1 MSTAAVILRQAR
13 QEAGLT
19 QTALSRLADIPQSVI
34 SDYERGRREPGVSAL
49 NALLHA
55 VGFTLKAVPEPAT
68 LRLVRR
74 HAKELTDSFA
84 ELGASNISVFGSVA
98 RGDDGP
104 DSDIDLLVD
113 LDPSVGLFNLMWM
126 GTLAEELLGR
136 AVDVVPRDGLKNE
149 VAASAARD
157 EVLL

>member
-1 MSTAAVILRQAR
+1 MSTAAVILRRAR
-13 QEAGLT
+13 QDAGLT
-19 QTALSRLADIPQSVI
+19 QLALSRRAGIPQSVI

-49 NALLHA
+49 NALLRA

-68 LRLVRR
+68 LRLVRQ
-74 HAKELTDSFA
+74 HAKKLTASFA

-113 LDPSVGLFNLMWM
+113 LDPSVGMFSLMRM
-126 GTLAEELLGR
+126 VTLAEELLGR
-136 AVDVVPRDGLKNE
+136 AVDVVPRDGLEKE

-157 EVLL
+157 EISL

>member
-1 MSTAAVILRQAR
+1 MSTAAAILRRAR

-19 QTALSRLADIPQSVI
+19 QTALSRLTDIPQSVI

-49 NALLHA
+49 NALLRA

-68 LRLVRR
+68 LRVVRQ
-74 HAKELTDSFA
+74 HSKELTDSFA

-113 LDPSVGLFNLMWM
+113 LDPSVGLFNLMRM

-136 AVDVVPRDGLKNE
+136 AVDVVPRDGLKKE
-149 VAASAARD
+149 VAASAAKD
-157 EVLL
+157 EAPL

>member
-1 MSTAAVILRQAR
+1 MSTAADILRQAR

-49 NALLHA
+49 IALLRA

-68 LRLVRR
+68 LRSVRR

-98 RGDDGP
+98 RGDDGTE
-104 DSDIDLLVD
+104 SDIDLLVD
-113 LDPSVGLFNLMWM
+113 LDPSVGLFNLMRM

-157 EVLL
+157 EVPL

>member
-1 MSTAAVILRQAR
+1 MSTAADILRQAR

-19 QTALSRLADIPQSVI
+19 HTALSRLADIPQSVI

-49 NALLHA
+49 IALLRA

-68 LRLVRR
+68 LRSVRR

-98 RGDDGP
+98 RGDDGT

-113 LDPSVGLFNLMWM
+113 LDPSVGLFNLMRM

-157 EVLL
+157 EVPL

>member
-1 MSTAAVILRQAR
+1 MSAAADILRQAR

-49 NALLHA
+49 IALLRA

-68 LRLVRR
+68 LRSVRR

-98 RGDDGP
+98 RGDDGT

-113 LDPSVGLFNLMWM
+113 LDPSVGLFNLMRM

-157 EVLL
+157 EVPL

>member
-1 MSTAAVILRQAR
+1 MSTAADILRQAR
-13 QEAGLT
+13 QEASLT

-49 NALLHA
+49 IALLRA

-68 LRLVRR
+68 LRSVRR
-74 HAKELTDSFA
+74 HAEELTDSFA

-98 RGDDGP
+98 RGDDGT

-113 LDPSVGLFNLMWM
+113 LDPSVGLFNLMRM

-157 EVLL
+157 EVPL